1 MSNSGKRTRLSGAE
15 YKKKRLARELEIS
28 KQKDR
33 IFNFF
38 QPVPT
43 SISQDNEK
51 KDKININNVSSENSE
66 IESDHTVVC
75 DNVQANVEIET
86 HVSASNIEKY
96 GNLSLKANT
105 SHTSP
110 DNENS
115 YCVSSVNIEEDYC
128 EIVECHEDLL
138 NLGNEPNN
146 ITLSVVKDLTL
157 PNNSNCETVLQN
169 DQESSLVTETPT
181 DSSDLQLLIDP
192 KKWPVICD
200 KIRMLLVQSGPYQ
213 IHSKSYPK
221 DDTGRRFKI
230 NHFFRK
236 LSNGMEVKRSWLVY
250 SSSGDSVFCYC
261 CKLFNETKSSLGK
274 EGYHDWK
281 NIAETLK
288 QHERSPNHET
298 SFLKWKELEI
308 RINNS
313 KTIDNINEKII
324 KTEIQ
329 HWRQVIE
336 RIIYLIRLLGNQNL
350 ALRGTQDKLNVENN
364 GNFLKLIE
372 FLGQFDPVMR
382 KHIRKI
388 TSDNIHT
395 HYLGKEIQNEIIN
408 LLAKQIRLHIL
419 KNLKEAKYYS
429 IVLDCTPD
437 ISNKEQMT
445 MIFRFVTISED
456 TGEVTINEHFVDFI
470 QLYDTSGFNMTK
482 VLLDKLREF
491 EVNLEDMR
499 GQGYDNGANMCGKHS
514 GVQARILE
522 LNSRAFYVPCNAHTL
537 NLVLND
543 SANCCLEAVSFFS
556 LIQAIYNFFSSS
568 THRWDILI
576 KYLPGLTVKP
586 LSGTRWESRVDAVKA
601 TRFQSNEIC
610 DVLADIEE
618 NKTLTY
624 ASSVKSRSEA
634 KGIKKNIYNFKFVMC
649 LVIWYDILYEINISS
664 KLLQSPSLDLSE
676 AINQLHATKKFLE
689 DYRSEEGFKK
699 ALKTAKEVAKKVGID
714 DKFDSLQRPRRKTTL
729 FTYEFQDNPLIDP
742 EMHFKINFF

>member
-1 MSNSGKRTRLSGAE
+1 MSYSAKRTRLSGAE
-15 YKKKRLARELEIS
+15 YQKTRIARELEIS

-33 IFNFF
+33 ILNFF

-43 SISQDNEK
+43 SNSQNKNNNISSDNT
-51 KDKININNVSSENSE
+51 E
-66 IESDHTVVC
+66 IESDNTGVC
-75 DNVQANVEIET
+75 DNVQALVEKET
-86 HVSASNIEKY
+86 HVSESNLEND
-96 GNLSLKANT
+96 GNLTLKAK
-105 SHTSP
+105 TSP
-110 DNENS
+110 
-115 YCVSSVNIEEDYC
+115 EDYC
-128 EIVECHEDLL
+128 ESIECHEDLL
-138 NLGNEPNN
+138 IEGNEANN
-146 ITLSVVKDLTL
+146 ITLSILKDETL
-157 PNNSNCETVLQN
+157 HNNSNCEMVEQN
-169 DQESSLVTETPT
+169 DQDFSLVEDTPA
-181 DSSDLQLLIDP
+181 DSFDLELLKDP
-192 KKWPVICD
+192 KMWPVICD
-200 KIRMLLVQSGPYQ
+200 KIRMFLVQKGPYQ
-213 IHSKSYPK
+213 THSKSYPK
-221 DDTGRRFKI
+221 DDTGRRFTI

-250 SSSGDSVFCYC
+250 SGTGDSVFCYC

-288 QHERSPNHET
+288 QHERSPHHET

-313 KTIDNINEKII
+313 KTIGNINEKII

-336 RIIYLIRLLGNQNL
+336 RIISLIRVLGNQNL
-350 ALRGTQDKLNVENN
+350 ALRGTHDKLNLENN
-364 GNFLKLIE
+364 GNFLKFVE
-372 FLGQFDPVMR
+372 FLGKFDPVM
-382 KHIRKI
+382 KEHIIRRI
-388 TSDNIHT
+388 TSDEIHT

-408 LLAKQIRLHIL
+408 LLAKKIRLHIL
-419 KNLKEAKYYS
+419 NCLKKAKYYS

-470 QLYDTSGFNMTK
+470 QLYDTSRFNMTK

-491 EVNLEDMR
+491 EVKLEDMR
-499 GQGYDNGANMCGKHS
+499 GQGYDNGANMRGKHS

-586 LSGTRWESRVDAVKA
+586 LSATRWESRVDAVKA
-601 TRFQSNEIC
+601 IRFQLNEIC
-610 DVLADIEE
+610 DALSDIVED
-618 NKTLTY
+618 NTLTN
-624 ASSVKSRSEA
+624 ASGVKSRSEA
-634 KGIKKNIYNFKFVMC
+634 QGI
-649 LVIWYDILYEINISS
+649 
-664 KLLQSPSLDLSE
+664 
-676 AINQLHATKKFLE
+676 
-689 DYRSEEGFKK
+689 
-699 ALKTAKEVAKKVGID
+699 
-714 DKFDSLQRPRRKTTL
+714 
-729 FTYEFQDNPLIDP
+729 
-742 EMHFKINFF
+742 